1 MNFSRLSLIL
11 VAFGA
16 VSFALWEEDISIP
29 LNLVLVYFGGLGVF
43 GGGLFACLG
52 VLQRWKTPNAR
63 SNLLIDAAWTTVSIA
78 AIVSIGSFLVLTQT
92 MCMEVCSLAGY
103 YVPMYAG
110 FVVAAAG
117 LSIIVYGRLR
127 R

>member
-1 MNFSRLSLIL
+1 MNFSRLSLVL

-16 VSFALWEEDISIP
+16 VSFAIWDEDLVIP
-29 LNLVLVYFGGLGVF
+29 LNLVWVYFVGLGVF

-63 SNLLIDAAWTTVSIA
+63 SNLLVEAAWTIVSIA
-78 AIVSIGSFLVLTQT
+78 MIVSIGSFLVLTQT
-92 MCMEVCSLAGY
+92 VSTGACSLAGY
-103 YVPMYAG
+103 YVSMYAG
-110 FVVAAAG
+110 LTVAAAA
-117 LSIIVYGRLR
+117 LSIIVHGSLR